1 MNLTGDMNGVSGHKR
16 LSDEDL
22 EVAMRELLQ
31 PLIDFLEQA
40 ENFDDGY
47 PDQFP
52 KDKRIDG
59 QAYHDNGLNI
69 DHHGWTLKPM
79 VHFNS
84 YGEQNLGRAGHGR
97 FLTVTAFAQEH
108 VFNEEPGFS
117 IDVVLYESGKV
128 QFKDSSMMSGV
139 SEDIKDDFDL
149 KRDILKVMNVIVST
163 YLKHS
168 YQTEIINNSPIPE
181 LKDSRAYERSLALAE
196 GALLIYEGNFSDEV
210 DVTLEKTKALL
221 KSGFVLK

>member
-22 EVAMRELLQ
+22 EARMRDLLA
-31 PLIDFLEQA
+31 PLINFLEQA
-40 ENFDDGY
+40 EKFDDGY

-52 KDKRIDG
+52 ENERVG
-59 QAYHDNGLNI
+59 GEPYYGGSGLNI

-79 VHFNS
+79 ICFNGF
-84 YGEQNLGRAGHGR
+84 GEDRGHGR
-97 FLTVTAFAQEH
+97 FLTVTAFAEEH
-108 VFNEEPGFS
+108 VFNEGPGFS

-221 KSGFVLK
+221 NSGFALK